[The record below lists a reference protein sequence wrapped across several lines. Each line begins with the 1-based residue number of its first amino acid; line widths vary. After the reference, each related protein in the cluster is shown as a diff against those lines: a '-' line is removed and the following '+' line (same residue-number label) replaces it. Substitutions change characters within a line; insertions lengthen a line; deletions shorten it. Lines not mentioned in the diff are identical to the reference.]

1 MKAATRLRTAGKRSA
16 RLRLNVKAEH
26 ARGTPVPR
34 WAGEVRLAPV
44 MDTPALLAALEGL
57 WAEMLDGFPHRRLL
71 QLGVVLSDLSDAA
84 AAQPGLFE
92 ADAARDESRRL
103 ALSRALDAVNARFGR
118 DAVTLGHDALGA
130 VRSAGPRIAFTRIPD
145 MAEFRA

>member
-1 MKAATRLRTAGKRSA
+1 
-16 RLRLNVKAEH
+16 
-26 ARGTPVPR
+26 VPR